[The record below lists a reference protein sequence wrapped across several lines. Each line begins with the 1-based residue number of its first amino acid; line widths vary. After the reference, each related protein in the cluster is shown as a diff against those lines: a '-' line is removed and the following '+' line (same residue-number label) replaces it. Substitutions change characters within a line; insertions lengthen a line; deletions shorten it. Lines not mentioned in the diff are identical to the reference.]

1 MRTALLLS
9 AALATTA
16 VACRGETSQDPP
28 LVPLRN
34 MHVQQRYNTQSVSR
48 FFADGRAMRTPPR
61 GTVARFPG
69 GANAEYA
76 DFSVGRSTIYD
87 NEGDYERLSLGVEA
101 DGTTYVAT
109 IPAALTA
116 SPEAGHRLV
125 GRGRERYGIYCA
137 PCHGLAGDGRGVVWQ
152 RGQGGRYTY
161 PQPPTFHDERVR
173 HMPDGQV
180 FATITNGVRNMP
192 SYAAQISP
200 EDRWAIVSY
209 VRALQ
214 ISQAGGGTP

>member
-9 AALATTA
+9 AALATLA
-16 VACRGETSQDPP
+16 ACRGETSQDPP
-28 LVPLRN
+28 VVPLRN
-34 MHVQQRYNTQSVSR
+34 MHQQQRYNPQSHSR
-48 FFADGRAMRTPPR
+48 FFSDQRTMRVPPA

-69 GANAEYA
+69 GANPQYG
-76 DFSVGRSTIYD
+76 DFTVARDESFDDDRVTLGLEPDST
-87 NEGDYERLSLGVEA
+87 A
-101 DGTTYVAT
+101 YVAT
-109 IPAALTA
+109 IPASVVG
-116 SPEAGHRLV
+116 SPDNARELV
-125 GRGRERYGIYCA
+125 RRGQQRYEIYCT
-137 PCHGLAGDGRGVVWQ
+137 PCHGLAGDGRGIVWQ

-173 HMPDGQV
+173 HMPDGQI

-192 SYAAQISP
+192 SYAPQIP
-200 EDRWAIVSY
+200 ARDRWAIVSY